1 MSAQVPTARLH
12 GPGAVESTVV
22 LLPLALCVGLV
33 TRVAPGIGVGVLAV
47 AAGLV
52 VPVVATAALLRRR
65 PAAVSPPDVV
75 TLARVALTGVVATA
89 AVLVLAGQLPARTW
103 PVAVVVGAALLLD
116 AVDGWLARAT
126 GTASPAGA
134 RLDME
139 SDAALLLV
147 LSVLVSVTLGWWV
160 VAIGAMRYVF
170 VAASWVRPAL
180 RGELTP
186 SLARRTV
193 AALQGIAL
201 LLALVPA
208 IPPPW
213 AAAGVVLALLALLA
227 SFVRDVVDL
236 EARG

>member
-1 MSAQVPTARLH
+1 
-12 GPGAVESTVV
+12 
-22 LLPLALCVGLV
+22 
-33 TRVAPGIGVGVLAV
+33 
-47 AAGLV
+47 
-52 VPVVATAALLRRR
+52 
-65 PAAVSPPDVV
+65 
-75 TLARVALTGVVATA
+75 
-89 AVLVLAGQLPARTW
+89 
-103 PVAVVVGAALLLD
+103 
-116 AVDGWLARAT
+116 
-126 GTASPAGA
+126 
-134 RLDME
+134 ME
-139 SDAALLLV
+139 SDSALLLV

-213 AAAGVVLALLALLA
+213 AAVGVVLALLALLA